1 MQLQIISVHG
11 VCVQDQPLFSM
22 IPLTHWIPDE
32 LHLMLRITDHLWSLM
47 LSETNYQSS
56 DKTREQI
63 KNEMFRIGVHFEFWQ
78 NIGSKS
84 WNYTSLMGEDKL
96 KVLKNYNLES
106 ILHENRAT
114 IIRQLW
120 NDFCDLY
127 TALLNPR

>member
-1 MQLQIISVHG
+1 
-11 VCVQDQPLFSM
+11 
-22 IPLTHWIPDE
+22 
-32 LHLMLRITDHLWSLM
+32 
-47 LSETNYQSS
+47 
-56 DKTREQI
+56 
-63 KNEMFRIGVHFEFWQ
+63 MFRIGVHFEFWK

-106 ILHENRAT
+106 ILPENRAT

-127 TALLNPR
+127 TALLNPRTDPIAFKNQAKLWLTKFLTPSTGDPCKKGYMYEFIAQRTFI